1 MFEDELAS
9 QEDAAEKIGNLL
21 GWSARDTIETLGGPW
36 RAEMIG
42 DIVGSV
48 NPEFFFVGRAAD
60 SVALLFD
67 LENRT
72 LTIGKAVGHWTNV
85 HNLLWDVEEPQQT
98 FGLESLSMREASE
111 AVDAAFASKRRS
123 LRICRYCGELLG
135 RERMAGD
142 QQCYGCGTHVFGL
155 VY

>member
-9 QEDAAEKIGNLL
+9 LEDAAEKIGNLL
-21 GWSARDTIETLGGPW
+21 GWSARGTIEILGGPW
-36 RAEMIG
+36 RAES
-42 DIVGSV
+42 DLVDSV
-48 NPEFFFVGRAAD
+48 NPNFFVGRAAD
-60 SVALLFD
+60 SVALLFN

-142 QQCYGCGTHVFGL
+142 QQCYGCGTHVFGA

>member
-9 QEDAAEKIGNLL
+9 QEEAAEKIGNLL
-21 GWSARDTIETLGGPW
+21 GLSARDAIEILGGPW
-36 RAEMIG
+36 RAES
-42 DIVGSV
+42 DIVDSV
-48 NPEFFFVGRAAD
+48 NPNFYVGRAAD

-72 LTIGKAVGHWTNV
+72 LTIGKAVGHWANV
-85 HNLLWDVEEPQQT
+85 ADLLWDVEEPQQT
-98 FGLESLSMREASE
+98 FGLESLSTQEASD

-142 QQCYGCGTHVFGL
+142 QQCYGCGTRVFGA

>member
-9 QEDAAEKIGNLL
+9 QEEAAEKIGNLL
-21 GWSARDTIETLGGPW
+21 GWSARDTIEILGGPW
-36 RAEMIG
+36 RAES
-42 DIVGSV
+42 DIVDSV
-48 NPEFFFVGRAAD
+48 NPNFFVGRAAD
-60 SVALLFD
+60 SVALLFN
-67 LENRT
+67 LENLT
-72 LTIGKAVGHWTNV
+72 LTIGEAVRHWTNV

-142 QQCYGCGTHVFGL
+142 QQCYGCGTHVFGA

>member
-1 MFEDELAS
+1 MT
-9 QEDAAEKIGNLL
+9 LL
-21 GWSARDTIETLGGPW
+21 TPI
-36 RAEMIG
+36 
-42 DIVGSV
+42 
-48 NPEFFFVGRAAD
+48 FFVGRAAD

-72 LTIGKAVGHWTNV
+72 LTIGKAVGHWANV
-85 HNLLWDVEEPQQT
+85 ADLLWDVEEPQQT

-142 QQCYGCGTHVFGL
+142 QQCYGCGTHVFGA

>member
-9 QEDAAEKIGNLL
+9 QEEAAEKIGNLL

-36 RAEMIG
+36 RAESN
-42 DIVGSV
+42 IVDSV
-48 NPEFFFVGRAAD
+48 NPNFFVGRAAD

-67 LENRT
+67 MENRT
-72 LTIGKAVGHWTNV
+72 LTIGKAVGHWANV
-85 HNLLWDVEEPQQT
+85 ADLLWDVEEPQQT
-98 FGLESLSMREASE
+98 FGLESLSTQEASD

-142 QQCYGCGTHVFGL
+142 QQCYGCGTRVFGA

>member
-21 GWSARDTIETLGGPW
+21 GLSARDTIEILGGPW
-36 RAEMIG
+36 RAEMNG
-42 DIVGSV
+42 DTVDSV
-48 NPEFFFVGRAAD
+48 NTEFFVARAAD

-72 LTIGKAVGHWTNV
+72 LTIGKAVGHWANFA
-85 HNLLWDVEEPQQT
+85 HLLWDVEEPQQT
-98 FGLESLSMREASE
+98 FRLESLSTREASE
-111 AVDAAFASKRRS
+111 AADTASASKRRS
-123 LRICRYCGELLG
+123 LRICRPCGELLG
-135 RERMAGD
+135 RERMAGG
-142 QQCYGCGTHVFGL
+142 QQCYGCGTRAFGA

>member
-9 QEDAAEKIGNLL
+9 REDAAEKIGNLL
-21 GWSARDTIETLGGPW
+21 GWSARDTIKILGGPW
-36 RAEMIG
+36 RAES
-42 DIVGSV
+42 DIVNSV
-48 NPEFFFVGRAAD
+48 NPNFFVGRAAD

-72 LTIGKAVGHWTNV
+72 LTIGKAVGHWANIAD
-85 HNLLWDVEEPQQT
+85 LLWDVEEPQQT
-98 FGLESLSMREASE
+98 FGLESLSTQEASD
-111 AVDAAFASKRRS
+111 AADAAFASKRRS

-142 QQCYGCGTHVFGL
+142 QQCYGCGTRVFGA

>member
-9 QEDAAEKIGNLL
+9 QEEAAEKIGNLL

-36 RAEMIG
+36 RAEN
-42 DIVGSV
+42 DIVDSV
-48 NPEFFFVGRAAD
+48 NPNFYVGRAAD

-85 HNLLWDVEEPQQT
+85 HNLLWNVEEPQQT
-98 FGLESLSMREASE
+98 FGLESLSTQEASE

-142 QQCYGCGTHVFGL
+142 QQCYGCGTRVFGV

>member
-9 QEDAAEKIGNLL
+9 REDAAEKIGNLL
-21 GWSARDTIETLGGPW
+21 GFSARDTIKILGGPW
-36 RAEMIG
+36 RAES
-42 DIVGSV
+42 DIVDSV
-48 NPEFFFVGRAAD
+48 NPDFFVGRAAD

-72 LTIGKAVGHWTNV
+72 LTIGKAVGHWANV
-85 HNLLWDVEEPQQT
+85 ADLLWDVEEPQQT

-123 LRICRYCGELLG
+123 LRICRYCGELLE

-142 QQCYGCGTHVFGL
+142 QQCYGCGTHVFGA

>member
-9 QEDAAEKIGNLL
+9 QEEAAEKIGNLL

-36 RAEMIG
+36 RAES
-42 DIVGSV
+42 DIVDSV
-48 NPEFFFVGRAAD
+48 NPNFFVGRAAD

-72 LTIGKAVGHWTNV
+72 LTIGKAVGHWANV
-85 HNLLWDVEEPQQT
+85 ADLLWDVEEPQQT
-98 FGLESLSMREASE
+98 FGLESLSTQEASD

-135 RERMAGD
+135 RERMADD
-142 QQCYGCGTHVFGL
+142 QQCYGCGTRVFGA

>member
-9 QEDAAEKIGNLL
+9 QEEAAEKIGNLL
-21 GWSARDTIETLGGPW
+21 GLSARDAIEILGGPW
-36 RAEMIG
+36 RAES
-42 DIVGSV
+42 DIVDSV
-48 NPEFFFVGRAAD
+48 NPNFFVGRAAD

-67 LENRT
+67 LKNRT
-72 LTIGKAVGHWTNV
+72 LTIGKAVGHWANV
-85 HNLLWDVEEPQQT
+85 ADLLWDVEEPQQT
-98 FGLESLSMREASE
+98 FGLESLSTREASD
-111 AVDAAFASKRRS
+111 AADAAFASKRRS

-142 QQCYGCGTHVFGL
+142 QQCYGCGTRVFGA

>member
-21 GWSARDTIETLGGPW
+21 GLSARDTIESLGGPW
-36 RAEMIG
+36 RAES
-42 DIVGSV
+42 DIVDSV
-48 NPEFFFVGRAAD
+48 NPNFYVGRAAD

-72 LTIGKAVGHWTNV
+72 LTIGKAVGHWANV
-85 HNLLWDVEEPQQT
+85 ADLLWNVEEPQQT
-98 FGLESLSMREASE
+98 FGLESLSTQEASD

-142 QQCYGCGTHVFGL
+142 QQCYGCGTHVFGA

>member
-9 QEDAAEKIGNLL
+9 REDAAEKIGNLL
-21 GWSARDTIETLGGPW
+21 GWSARDTIKILGGPW
-36 RAEMIG
+36 RAES
-42 DIVGSV
+42 DIVYSV
-48 NPEFFFVGRAAD
+48 NPNFFVGRAAD

-72 LTIGKAVGHWTNV
+72 LTIGKAVGHWANV
-85 HNLLWDVEEPQQT
+85 ADLLWDVEEPQQT
-98 FGLESLSMREASE
+98 FGLESLSTREASD
-111 AVDAAFASKRRS
+111 AVDAAFASKRHS

-135 RERMAGD
+135 RERMAGG
-142 QQCYGCGTHVFGL
+142 QQCYGCGTHVFGA

>member
-9 QEDAAEKIGNLL
+9 QEEAAEKIGNLL

-36 RAEMIG
+36 RAES
-42 DIVGSV
+42 DIVDSV
-48 NPEFFFVGRAAD
+48 HPDFFVGRAAD

-72 LTIGKAVGHWTNV
+72 LTIGKAVGHWADFA
-85 HNLLWDVEEPQQT
+85 HLLWDVEEPQQT
-98 FGLESLSMREASE
+98 FGLESLSTREASD
-111 AVDAAFASKRRS
+111 AADAAFASKRRS

-142 QQCYGCGTHVFGL
+142 QQCYGCGTHVFGA

>member
-1 MFEDELAS
+1 MFDDELAS
-9 QEDAAEKIGNLL
+9 QEEAAEKIGNLL
-21 GWSARDTIETLGGPW
+21 GWSARDTIESLGGPS
-36 RAEMIG
+36 RAEN
-42 DIVGSV
+42 DIVDSV
-48 NPEFFFVGRAAD
+48 NPNFYVGRAAD

-67 LENRT
+67 PENRT

-142 QQCYGCGTHVFGL
+142 QQCYGCGTDFFGV